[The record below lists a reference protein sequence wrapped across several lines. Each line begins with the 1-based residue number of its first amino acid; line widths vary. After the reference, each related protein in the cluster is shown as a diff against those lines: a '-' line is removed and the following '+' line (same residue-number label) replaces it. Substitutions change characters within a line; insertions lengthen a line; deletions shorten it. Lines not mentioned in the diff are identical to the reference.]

1 MKREQ
6 SVLLIL
12 LVAVAAMIPIYL
24 VEPMKKEADSFLK
37 SMPNQLQDNQKNA
50 ILKALEGNG
59 SDLLKVRNARD
70 RSHDLPEGVEATY
83 VTPKLRL
90 YSPIVKEGKLPLLVY
105 FHGGGWVLG
114 SINSCARFCG
124 ALAAKGNVM
133 VLAVDYRLAPD
144 FPFPA
149 GLDDCV
155 EAVDYAVDNA
165 AKWGSTPSL
174 VSVGGDSSGGNLAIA
189 SALRYASMGR
199 RINSL
204 LLFYPVIYAYPDGS
218 DSWANYGEGYA
229 LNSDLMEAFNRA
241 YIGDGDAR
249 NPLISVG
256 LADKALLSKLP
267 KTLLVAAER
276 DILCDQGERFID
288 TLQKNG
294 VDAKRRILRGSVH
307 LFITVSGQEHAF
319 LKAVNLSDK
328 FLSD

>member
-1 MKREQ
+1 MKKG
-6 SVLLIL
+6 LGGLCIL
-12 LVAVAAMIPIYL
+12 LVVAVTMIPS
-24 VEPMKKEADSFLK
+24 MKKEADGFLK

-50 ILKALEGNG
+50 ILQAIEGNG
-59 SDLLKVRNARD
+59 SGLLKVRNARN
-70 RSHDLPEGVEATY
+70 RSQDLPDGVEATY

-90 YSPIVKEGKLPLLVY
+90 YSPIVKDGKLPLLVY

-124 ALAAKGNVM
+124 ALVAKGNVM

-155 EAVDYAVDNA
+155 EALDYAVDNA
-165 AKWGSTPSL
+165 AKWGSAPSL

-199 RINSL
+199 HLNSL
-204 LLFYPVIYAYPDGS
+204 LLFYPVIYAYPDSS
-218 DSWANYGEGYA
+218 DSWANYGDGYA
-229 LNSDLMEAFNRA
+229 LNSDLMEVFNRA
-241 YIGDGDAR
+241 YIGGADAR

-256 LADKALLSKLP
+256 LADKVLLSKLP

-294 VDAKRRILRGSVH
+294 VDAKRRMLRGSVH

-319 LKAVNLSDK
+319 RKAVDLSEK
-328 FLSD
+328 FFSN